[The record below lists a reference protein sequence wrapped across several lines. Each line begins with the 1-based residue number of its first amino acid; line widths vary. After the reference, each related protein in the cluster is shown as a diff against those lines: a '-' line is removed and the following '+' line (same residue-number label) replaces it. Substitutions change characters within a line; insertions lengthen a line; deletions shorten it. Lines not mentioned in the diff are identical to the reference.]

1 VKELLTPDEYERLRK
16 LQIYPAQPYEVN
28 GIRSSSIGLYDSIKG
43 VRVLDVIITDGR
55 PYSTVPSNKLGYS
68 QYLEDVVY
76 SPAWSS
82 YVTLNEFYA
91 LCKAVGFFMMPKFIP
106 DKPTFESFFQK
117 FILKCLRA
125 RHTIMHSEDEN
136 LDKTVTKLLSQFVD
150 YGTIFLIEDH

>member
-16 LQIYPAQPYEVN
+16 LQVYPAQNYEVN
-28 GIRSSSIGLYDSIKG
+28 GIRSSSVGLYNTIDG
-43 VRVLDVIITDGR
+43 VKRLDVIITNGK
-55 PYSTVPSNKLGYS
+55 PCSIVPSNKLGYC
-68 QYLEDVVY
+68 QYMEDVVY

-82 YVTLNEFYA
+82 YVTLSEFYA
-91 LCKAVGFFMMPKFIP
+91 LCKAIGFFTMPKFIP

-136 LDKTVTKLLSQFVD
+136 LDKTVTKLLSQYVD
-150 YGTIFLIEDH
+150 YGTVFIIEDH